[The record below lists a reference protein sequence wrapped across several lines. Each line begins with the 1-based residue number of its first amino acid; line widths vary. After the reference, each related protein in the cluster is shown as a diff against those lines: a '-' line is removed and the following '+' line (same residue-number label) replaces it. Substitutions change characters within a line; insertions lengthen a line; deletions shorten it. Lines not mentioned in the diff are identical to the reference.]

1 MDEELRTSNEE
12 LAAMEEDLRESEK
25 RLKQYADYLEI
36 LVEERSSQLRI
47 NEERLRSFL
56 DSALDT
62 FWLYSPELGYW
73 I

>member
-1 MDEELRTSNEE
+1 MDEELGRVMRS
-12 LAAMEEDLRESEK
+12 LQLWKRISESEK